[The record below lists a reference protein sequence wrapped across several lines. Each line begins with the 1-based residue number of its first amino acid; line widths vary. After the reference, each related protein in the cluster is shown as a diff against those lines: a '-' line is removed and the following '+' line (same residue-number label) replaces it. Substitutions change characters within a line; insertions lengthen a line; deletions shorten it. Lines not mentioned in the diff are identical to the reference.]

1 LSRRTLRKATRW
13 TIKEWSQIEQAAS
26 VQGVPPL
33 RYVREVA
40 LHSAAGAD
48 NADVSVGFSRGR
60 APASRRAHILVN
72 QLARVLNNL
81 RQLHRVAEIDGDEGA
96 TGLLTAAAVAVED
109 AITRAPARLGA
120 HAAEALAGLVE
131 TGVALNALAHRAN
144 TAEEVPPADE
154 LHAIL
159 DQVHSAVHNAVH

>member
-1 LSRRTLRKATRW
+1 MPRRTLRKATRW
-13 TIKEWSQIEQAAS
+13 TIEEWSQIEQAAS
-26 VQGVPPL
+26 VRGVPPL
-33 RYVREVA
+33 RYVREAA
-40 LHSAAGAD
+40 LNSAAGAGG
-48 NADVSVGFSRGR
+48 AAGSVGSSRGR
-60 APASRRAHILVN
+60 APASRRAHTLVN

-96 TGLLTAAAVAVED
+96 AELFKAAATSVED

-120 HAAEALAGLVE
+120 HAAEAGLVE
-131 TGVALNALAHRAN
+131 AGVALNELAHRAN
-144 TAEEVPPADE
+144 TAEEVPPATE

>member
-1 LSRRTLRKATRW
+1 
-13 TIKEWSQIEQAAS
+13 
-26 VQGVPPL
+26 
-33 RYVREVA
+33 
-40 LHSAAGAD
+40 
-48 NADVSVGFSRGR
+48 
-60 APASRRAHILVN
+60 VN

-81 RQLHRVAEIDGDEGA
+81 RQLHRVAEIDGDEGPA
-96 TGLLTAAAVAVED
+96 GLLTAAAVAVED

-131 TGVALNALAHRAN
+131 AGGALNALAHRAN
-144 TAEEVPPADE
+144 TAEEVPPANE

>member
-1 LSRRTLRKATRW
+1 LPRRTLRKATRW
-13 TIKEWSQIEQAAS
+13 TIEEWAQIEQAAS
-26 VQGVPPL
+26 IRGVPPL
-33 RYVREVA
+33 RYVREAA
-40 LHSAAGAD
+40 LNSAEGAGGAGG
-48 NADVSVGFSRGR
+48 SVEFSRGR
-60 APASRRAHILVN
+60 PPASRRAHTLVN

-81 RQLHRVAEIDGDEGA
+81 RQLHRVAEIDGDEGTA
-96 TGLLTAAAVAVED
+96 ELFKAAATSVED

-131 TGVALNALAHRAN
+131 AGIALNALAHRAN
-144 TAEEVPPADE
+144 TAEEVPPANE